1 MFVVMEQAVG
11 FANAVGSEDL
21 SWEHYGTIS
30 ERLPHLNP
38 DHGKISERN
47 EMKIELTKNILS

>member
-1 MFVVMEQAVG
+1 MEQAVG

-47 EMKIELTKNILS
+47 EMKIKLTKNILS